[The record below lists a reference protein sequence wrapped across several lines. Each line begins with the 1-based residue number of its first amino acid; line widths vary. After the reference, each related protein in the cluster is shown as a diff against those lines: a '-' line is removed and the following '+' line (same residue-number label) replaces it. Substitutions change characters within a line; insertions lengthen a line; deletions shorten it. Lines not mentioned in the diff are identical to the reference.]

1 MRLFL
6 ANVLGVI
13 DGHGRQRFV
22 LPVPVQQHS
31 ALQTIDTA
39 LPIQLTGQRLVVE
52 HSAETGMQAEQ
63 RRHLRAAS
71 IEQQQRVE
79 PLLLRRFIAAEL
91 SNGRAVHHVPQ
102 LELETQRGT
111 TTDLAQDLENTQRIT
126 TELEE
131 VVGDTELFDLQD
143 FLPNLHQRLFQLVA
157 RRHVFAFDGLRV
169 RQRLALDLAI
179 GAQRQGIEHQDPA
192 WHHIVRQHLLQRT
205 AQALL

>member
-1 MRLFL
+1 M
-6 ANVLGVI
+6 
-13 DGHGRQRFV
+13 
-22 LPVPVQQHS
+22 
-31 ALQTIDTA
+31 
-39 LPIQLTGQRLVVE
+39 
-52 HSAETGMQAEQ
+52 
-63 RRHLRAAS
+63 
-71 IEQQQRVE
+71 
-79 PLLLRRFIAAEL
+79 LLRRFIAAEL
-91 SNGRAVHHVPQ
+91 SNARAVHHVPQ